1 MCFYMLIDSSSSS
14 RGGVGL
20 NRDRFIN
27 PFTRFTRRR
36 EVHKDMTSDNG
47 TSFVG
52 AVTELQELVG
62 QLDKDKIQETTAQKG
77 APHYGGAHEVMA
89 KAAKKAIHAMLS
101 SSDVTV
107 VTGAESLINS
117 RPLTHPSVSKHL
129 R

>member
-27 PFTRFTRRR
+27 PFTRLTRRR
-36 EVHKDMTSDNG
+36 EVHKDMISDNG

-52 AVTELQELVG
+52 AVAGTCYQELVG

-77 APHYGGAHEVMA
+77 VMWAFNPPGAPHYGGAHEVMA
-89 KAAKKAIHAMLS
+89 KAAKKRNTCDA
-101 SSDVTV
+101 
-107 VTGAESLINS
+107 
-117 RPLTHPSVSKHL
+117 K
-129 R
+129 

>member
-27 PFTRFTRRR
+27 PFTRLTRRR
-36 EVHKDMTSDNG
+36 EVHKDMISDNG

-77 APHYGGAHEVMA
+77 VMWA
-89 KAAKKAIHAMLS
+89 FNPQEL
-101 SSDVTV
+101 
-107 VTGAESLINS
+107 LIMVEHT
-117 RPLTHPSVSKHL
+117 R
-129 R
+129 